1 MTTRVIKIEVFA
13 RRETRCVALL
23 SREGERSVWTI
34 SRDVKVLRATVVEMV
49 CDGDCEPTGV
59 VCGRV
64 VTPPA
69 LQAANIVTPSKVSS
83 RPREITA

>member
-13 RRETRCVALL
+13 RRETRCVSLL
-23 SREGERSVWTI
+23 SREGERSVWICHSVTKM
-34 SRDVKVLRATVVEMV
+34 VHAAVLEAV
-49 CDGDCEPTGV
+49 CDDEPTGV

-64 VTPPA
+64 VTPPT
-69 LQAANIVTPSKVSS
+69 LQDANIVTPSKVSS